1 MGARPFHVGISRGLM
16 RGDGTF
22 DLAELGLAELAV
34 APGIEWSFL
43 AEARPVAS
51 PTQLAELDGLVLEMM
66 DVRTSSL
73 AGVERLALVA
83 RYGVGFDA
91 VDVEECTRR
100 GIIVTNAPDATQ
112 RPMATVNLAFLLAL
126 SMRLPEKDR
135 MTREGRWQEGSLLL
149 GMGLRGRT
157 LGMVGMGRIG
167 SETLRLVAPLD
178 MRRLVFDP
186 YLADDAV
193 RAAGAEPV
201 SLEALLRDSDF
212 VCLGLPLTPETR
224 HLIGE
229 REIDLMKPTAFLI
242 NATRGRVVDETALIA
257 ALESRRI
264 QGAALDVFEEE
275 PIDPANPLLRLD
287 NVILAPHS
295 LGSTDEC
302 FALIGASVTRSILDV
317 AAGRVPRFVVN
328 RAVLDD
334 PQTRARLAAFAEAR
348 AQAAFRTGVKE
359 D

>member
-1 MGARPFHVGISRGLM
+1 M
-16 RGDGTF
+16 RANGTP

-43 AEARPVAS
+43 ADAPAIAG
-51 PTQLAELDGLVLEMM
+51 PTQLAELDGIVLEMM
-66 DVRTSSL
+66 DIRASSL
-73 AGVERLALVA
+73 DGVERLALVA

-91 VDVEECTRR
+91 VDVEACTGQ
-100 GIIVTNAPDATQ
+100 GIIVTNTPDGTQ

-126 SMRLPEKDR
+126 SLRLPEKDR
-135 MTREGRWQEGSLLL
+135 MTREGRWQEGSLRL

-157 LGMVGMGRIG
+157 LGMVGMGSIG
-167 SETLRLVAPLD
+167 AETLRLVAPLE

-186 YLADDAV
+186 YVADDTV
-193 RAAGAEPV
+193 RATDAEPV
-201 SLEALLRDSDF
+201 SLDVLLRESDF
-212 VCLGLPLTPETR
+212 VCLSLPLTPQTR
-224 HLIGE
+224 RLIGE

-242 NATRGRVVDETALIA
+242 NASRGAVVDETVLIA

-264 QGAALDVFEEE
+264 QGAALDVFEQE
-275 PIDPANPLLRLD
+275 PIDRSNPLLRLD

-302 FALIGASVTRSILDV
+302 FSLIGQSVTRSILDV

-328 RAVLDD
+328 RAVLDN
-334 PQTRARLAAFAEAR
+334 PRTRARLAAFAEAR
-348 AQAAFRTGVKE
+348 PQGDVRPGVKE